1 MLKKELKIKNVESK
15 VEDEKNVKNID
26 DDLLIVYDCENDCL
40 MTKYSIIWVDDSH
53 ASFHATPTWSF
64 FTTYKVF
71 DLSVVRMRNKDTV

>member
-26 DDLLIVYDCENDCL
+26 DDLLIIYDCENDCL
-40 MTKYSIIWVDDSH
+40 MTKYNIIWVDDSH

-64 FTTYKVF
+64 FTAYKVF
-71 DLSVVRMRNKDTV
+71 DLSVVKMRNKDTI